1 VQVSIRCPK
10 ETTNDPQSR
19 RPPEPTR
26 GLGVFVAEYLVSE
39 LGGRLEM
46 GSADAIDIL
55 LPV

>member
-1 VQVSIRCPK
+1 
-10 ETTNDPQSR
+10 
-19 RPPEPTR
+19 
-26 GLGVFVAEYLVSE
+26 VFVAEYLVSE